1 MSELEQLIKKVVHEE
16 FKVVGKKYIQA
27 YVPLIIKE
35 VVDDLVDK
43 RLNEIARASAN
54 RKPTLTEQFETA
66 MDGEDW
72 SNSAPKKLTPQN
84 RSKLASLMGYGESV
98 ETSPK
103 PRGRPNLI
111 EHMITESG
119 TPVPV
124 DPRAIP
130 ESVLNAMNRD
140 YRKFLKVVEEHKGA
154 GASVPLGTPI
164 GGDY

>member
-1 MSELEQLIKKVVHEE
+1 MKMSELEQLIKKVVHEE

-72 SNSAPKKLTPQN
+72 SNSAP
-84 RSKLASLMGYGESV
+84 S
-98 ETSPK
+98 
-103 PRGRPNLI
+103 
-111 EHMITESG
+111 
-119 TPVPV
+119 
-124 DPRAIP
+124 
-130 ESVLNAMNRD
+130 
-140 YRKFLKVVEEHKGA
+140 
-154 GASVPLGTPI
+154 
-164 GGDY
+164 